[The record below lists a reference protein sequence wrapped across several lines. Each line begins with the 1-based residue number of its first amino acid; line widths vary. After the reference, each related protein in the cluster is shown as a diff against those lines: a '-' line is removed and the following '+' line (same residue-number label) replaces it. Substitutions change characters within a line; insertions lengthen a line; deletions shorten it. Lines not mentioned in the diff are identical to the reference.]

1 MEKLKTFHP
10 RSGTRQECPL
20 SLLFNIVP
28 EVLAR
33 ATSQANKINVSQ
45 IKNEV
50 KLSLADDIIYYIQQT
65 LKTPPKILLELIR
78 NLVNLK
84 GTKSTYI
91 KKSVAGISLVVQ
103 WLRLHTSNAGGAG

>member
-1 MEKLKTFHP
+1 M
-10 RSGTRQECPL
+10 
-20 SLLFNIVP
+20 FNIVP

-33 ATSQANKINVSQ
+33 AISQANKINVSQ

-78 NLVNLK
+78 N
-84 GTKSTYI
+84 
-91 KKSVAGISLVVQ
+91 
-103 WLRLHTSNAGGAG
+103 